1 MKSKSLRSYLF
12 AGLIVWLP
20 ILVTYVVLRF
30 IIDLLDQTI
39 ALLPAAYQ
47 PEQLFGMHLPGF
59 GVLLSLL
66 LLMITGIVATN
77 ILGQRLVA
85 WGEALLSR
93 IPLVRSIYNS
103 AKQVISTLFASDSQ
117 AFRKVILIEYPR
129 KGLWSLA
136 FQTGVALREV
146 KEKESIQEMISVFV
160 PTTPNPTSG
169 FIMMIPQ
176 HEAIELSMS
185 VDEALKFIISL
196 GVMQPNSL
204 ASLKN
209 KKTVNN

>member
-146 KEKESIQEMISVFV
+146 KEQESIQEMISVFV